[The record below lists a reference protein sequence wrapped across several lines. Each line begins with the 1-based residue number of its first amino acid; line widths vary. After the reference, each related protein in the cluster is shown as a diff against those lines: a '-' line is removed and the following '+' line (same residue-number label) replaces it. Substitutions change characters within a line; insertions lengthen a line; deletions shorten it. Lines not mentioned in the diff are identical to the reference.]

1 MANKHRGEV
10 VLEADGKA
18 YTMRLSAN
26 ALCELEGVLQRSAPE
41 VFSGLESVDFRSV
54 RAIVWAALTESV
66 PGITLVGAGTIIDD
80 VGIKV
85 AVLKIAQL
93 VAVTFPKDAGE
104 ASPENPL

>member
-1 MANKHRGEV
+1 MSRI
-10 VLEADGKA
+10 VL
-18 YTMRLSAN
+18 
-26 ALCELEGVLQRSAPE
+26 V
-41 VFSGLESVDFRSV
+41 
-54 RAIVWAALTESV
+54 
-66 PGITLVGAGTIIDD
+66 LVGAGTIIDD